1 MGEWT
6 LLLSRWIEIATYP
19 APATIRRAAAMP
31 VGVLKKERLSV
42 DPDVVVVEPPACAMR
57 ARDVGLSLATL
68 AAALAARPEDAGT
81 LAAPSP
87 AEASGAAQEEDAVRF
102 AARPSRGARRMA
114 PLLADRVRDHG
125 RARGRRRP
133 RGPLARAS
141 AALRGGGPSPPRP
154 PGPERTVQ
162 RRGRH
167 PRHHAGRPAR
177 LLRVHG
183 RGDAEPRRPL
193 PRRRRL

>member
-87 AEASGAAQEEDAVRF
+87 AEASGAAQVSASRM
-102 AARPSRGARRMA
+102 ARPMA
-114 PLLADRVRDHG
+114 AGLNQGFETLNI
-125 RARGRRRP
+125 
-133 RGPLARAS
+133 
-141 AALRGGGPSPPRP
+141 SPPAP
-154 PGPERTVQ
+154 P
-162 RRGRH
+162 
-167 PRHHAGRPAR
+167 A
-177 LLRVHG
+177 
-183 RGDAEPRRPL
+183 
-193 PRRRRL
+193 